1 MKINNTD
8 IVNKSYNSCGCI
20 YISQLNILDNIMH
33 DQYIQ
38 LCKNHYL
45 QSKDKVNYKFDKK
58 NKLYTL
64 NEKRSDSLKKKKI
77 SYNNSYENLKQLIN
91 DNSYENNLFS
101 NKIIKFGKYKNKTY
115 EYVYNID
122 KIYCYHLAYWK
133 DTNLNNSNIN
143 NFINYIKL
151 QVQ

>member
-45 QSKDKVNYKFDKK
+45 QSKDKGNYKFDKK

-64 NEKRSDSLKKKKI
+64 NEKKSDSLKKKKI

-101 NKIIKFGKYKNKTY
+101 NKIIKFGKYKN
-115 EYVYNID
+115 IP
-122 KIYCYHLAYWK
+122 H
-133 DTNLNNSNIN
+133 
-143 NFINYIKL
+143 
-151 QVQ
+151 